1 MVIWGRRMLVIY
13 AVIVAAAMGY
23 AILSPTPDKD
33 DDRQVRVE
41 TCAQRNEAATDPLTG
56 NISRR
61 GAVTP
66 ETSPPCQP
74 AHRVSG
80 SSTLSGQP
88 QQH

>member
-1 MVIWGRRMLVIY
+1 MLIWGRRMLAIY

-23 AILSPTPDKD
+23 AILSPTRDKS
-33 DDRQVRVE
+33 DDRQAIE
-41 TCAQRNEAATDPLTG
+41 TCAQGKEAATDPVTG

-61 GAVTP
+61 GATTL

-74 AHRVSG
+74 AHRA
-80 SSTLSGQP
+80 SSSSAFTGQP

>member
-23 AILSPTPDKD
+23 AILTPTPDKSD
-33 DDRQVRVE
+33 ERQAVE
-41 TCAQRNEAATDPLTG
+41 TCAQGKEAATDPVTG
-56 NISRR
+56 NINRR
-61 GAVTP
+61 GATTP

-74 AHRVSG
+74 AHRA
-80 SSTLSGQP
+80 SSSSAFTTQP